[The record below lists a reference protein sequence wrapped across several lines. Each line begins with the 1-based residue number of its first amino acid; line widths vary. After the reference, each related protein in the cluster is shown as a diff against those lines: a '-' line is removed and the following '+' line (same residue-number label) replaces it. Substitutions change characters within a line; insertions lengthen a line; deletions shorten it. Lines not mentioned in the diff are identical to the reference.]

1 MKYDFM
7 SLAIVTIP
15 DDNIKE
21 KEVFDLVP
29 LLQGVELDV
38 KYFFPGGY
46 VLRFTTSI
54 PIVSIHFWI
63 YNSFPW
69 SIV

>member
-46 VLRFTTSI
+46 VL
-54 PIVSIHFWI
+54 
-63 YNSFPW
+63 
-69 SIV
+69 

>member
-15 DDNIKE
+15 DENIKE

-38 KYFFPGGY
+38 K
-46 VLRFTTSI
+46 
-54 PIVSIHFWI
+54 
-63 YNSFPW
+63 
-69 SIV
+69 